1 MDIELFSVIYR
12 PSLGGA
18 PIALLCQAVDID
30 GEKFLWIDGINS
42 EDPVL
47 VSISAVRDV
56 KWAGSFKEFI
66 AARPDIA
73 QLVIAESDGSHSPT
87 ALARAM
93 LYMSRDT
100 KLTVQEA
107 METVE
112 EQAMDILEADD
123 ASAESLGVA
132 MREFSLAPA

>member
-18 PIALLCQAVDID
+18 PIALLCQAVDIE

-93 LYMSRDT
+93 LYMSRDPR
-100 KLTVQEA
+100 LTVQEA

-132 MREFSLAPA
+132 MREFSLVPA

>member
-18 PIALLCQAVDID
+18 PIALLCQAVDIE

-93 LYMSRDT
+93 LYMSRDPR
-100 KLTVQEA
+100 LTVQEA

-123 ASAESLGVA
+123 ASAESLGLA
-132 MREFSLAPA
+132 MREFSLVPA

>member
-1 MDIELFSVIYR
+1 MDIELFSVIYL
-12 PSLGGA
+12 PSLGSA
-18 PIALLCQAVDID
+18 PIALLCQAVDIE

-47 VSISAVRDV
+47 VSISAVRNV

-93 LYMSRDT
+93 LYMSRDP

-123 ASAESLGVA
+123 ASADALGVA